1 LPFRIRIIAQDKLLF
16 IMRGNVAPAIEAHRE
31 RSRVLQPIFASAAA
45 GFARGGAVNAA
56 YAAGVAAP

>member
-1 LPFRIRIIAQDKLLF
+1 
-16 IMRGNVAPAIEAHRE
+16 
-31 RSRVLQPIFASAAA
+31 VLQPIFASAAA